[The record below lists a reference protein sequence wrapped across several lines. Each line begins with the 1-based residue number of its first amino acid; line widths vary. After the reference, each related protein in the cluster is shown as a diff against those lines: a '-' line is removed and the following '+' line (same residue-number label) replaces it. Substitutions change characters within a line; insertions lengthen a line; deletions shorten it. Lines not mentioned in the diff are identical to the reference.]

1 MEKCSTS
8 STTGKSCAIEAKI
21 LIIIKPNK
29 YKCTQ
34 DKTIVLWEC
43 NKFISKLNNKAILTK
58 NISNALI
65 KKDDTSLNGGAN
77 CCEIFIT

>member
-1 MEKCSTS
+1 MKQIHNC
-8 STTGKSCAIEAKI
+8 
-21 LIIIKPNK
+21 
-29 YKCTQ
+29 YKL
-34 DKTIVLWEC
+34 KRMVESV
-43 NKFISKLNNKAILTK
+43 SKLNNKAILTK